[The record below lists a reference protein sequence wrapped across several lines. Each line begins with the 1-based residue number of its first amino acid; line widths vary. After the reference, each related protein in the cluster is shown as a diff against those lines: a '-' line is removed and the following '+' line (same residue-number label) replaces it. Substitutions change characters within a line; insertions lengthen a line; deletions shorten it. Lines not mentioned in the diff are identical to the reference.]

1 MAIWVTFYYGIAAGM
16 KDYKEHK
23 NKEEAEKYFRET
35 YRNYFSLDTGLG
47 NLKPPCS
54 YGYPHRKYYLMT
66 KYKFNKCF
74 EQNFKNEVENDD
86 QRS

>member
-1 MAIWVTFYYGIAAGM
+1 MAIWVTFYYGIAVGM

-74 EQNFKNEVENDD
+74 EQNFKNEVEDD
-86 QRS
+86 D